1 MMRMMI
7 EELITLK
14 GEAKVRVCNKGYIM
28 KFLTFVLREHR
39 IQTYFDRHL
48 LLGSNK

>member
-1 MMRMMI
+1 MMSMMI

-14 GEAKVRVCNKGYIM
+14 GEAKVRVRNKGYIM
-28 KFLTFVLREHR
+28 EFLTFVLREHR
-39 IQTYFDRHL
+39 IQTYFDHHL

>member
-14 GEAKVRVCNKGYIM
+14 GEAKARVCNKGYIIE
-28 KFLTFVLREHR
+28 FLTFALREHR
-39 IQTYFDRHL
+39 IQTYFDHHL